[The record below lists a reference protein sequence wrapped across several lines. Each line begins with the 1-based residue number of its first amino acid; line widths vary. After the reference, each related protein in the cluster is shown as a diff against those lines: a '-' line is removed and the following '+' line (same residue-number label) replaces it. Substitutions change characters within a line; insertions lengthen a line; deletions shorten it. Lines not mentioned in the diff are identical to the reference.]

1 MHRIRIQLCV
11 AALAA
16 ALALPALAQQAKPQS
31 LKMANVVPENSWFG
45 RQHKWWVAEAEKRS
59 ADKLK
64 VQIFWLESLAKW
76 KDALPAIQ
84 SGVADLAWV
93 SSTYFPSQFP
103 GYLVLDN
110 LFNFGD
116 DYVAAVLALI

>member
-1 MHRIRIQLCV
+1 MQRIRTKVLIG
-11 AALAA
+11 AIAA

-76 KDALPAIQ
+76 KDALPAIP
-84 SGVADLAWV
+84 SGLAELAWA
-93 SSTYFPSQFP
+93 SSTYFRSPVP
-103 GYLVLDN
+103 R
-110 LFNFGD
+110 
-116 DYVAAVLALI
+116 

>member
-59 ADKLK
+59 GDKLK
-64 VQIFWLESLAKW
+64 VQIFWLM
-76 KDALPAIQ
+76 
-84 SGVADLAWV
+84 
-93 SSTYFPSQFP
+93 
-103 GYLVLDN
+103 
-110 LFNFGD
+110 
-116 DYVAAVLALI
+116 